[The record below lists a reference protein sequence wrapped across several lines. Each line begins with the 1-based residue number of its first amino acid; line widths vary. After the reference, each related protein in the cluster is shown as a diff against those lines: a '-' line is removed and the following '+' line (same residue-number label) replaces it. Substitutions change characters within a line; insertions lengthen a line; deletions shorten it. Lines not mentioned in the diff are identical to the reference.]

1 MLNFNYVYMRVLVHM
16 CVSTSMCRHVNSL
29 SGGQRTVSGV
39 GPCFWGF
46 LAVSHDPE
54 LIDEPGCLVS

>member
-1 MLNFNYVYMRVLVHM
+1 MRVLVHR
-16 CVSTSMCRHVNSL
+16 CVSTSVCRHVNSL

-39 GPCFWGF
+39 GPRFWGF

-54 LIDEPGCLVS
+54 LIDEPGGLVS